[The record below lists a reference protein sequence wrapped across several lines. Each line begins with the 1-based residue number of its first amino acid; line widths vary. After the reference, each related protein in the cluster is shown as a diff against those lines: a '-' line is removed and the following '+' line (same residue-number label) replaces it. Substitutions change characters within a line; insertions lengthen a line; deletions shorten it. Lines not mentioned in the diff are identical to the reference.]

1 MKYYSFSFDE
11 LSAKDRSK
19 FIKGSIIPRPIAWIT
34 TLNEDGSVNLA
45 PFSYFN
51 LLNTS
56 TVMVSFFRPE
66 KDVRV
71 ADPVAP
77 SKNLVAPSKHL
88 VAPSKHL
95 KDTPLK
101 DTPRNI
107 LRTGEAVIQ
116 IPSRSLI
123 AQVDLSSAPLPYG
136 ESELLA
142 SHLSTVS
149 STRVKVPGVAEAL
162 IRLEVTL
169 YQHVEIP
176 FADNSGIESDLILM
190 RVVEAH
196 FAESVFDP
204 DKHYILADKLDP
216 LSRLGGPDYAGID
229 QVKDFKRAF

>member
-11 LSAKDRSK
+11 LSAKDRGK

-34 TLNEDGSVNLA
+34 TLNEDDSVNLA

-66 KDVRV
+66 KDAGV
-71 ADPVAP
+71 AD
-77 SKNLVAPSKHL
+77 LVAPSKQL
-88 VAPSKHL
+88 KDTPL